1 MKRIILL
8 TILSFFISCGDTNTK
23 QKNSANKSPMEG
35 FWNRIGTIQLVNG
48 IPVDTILVK
57 NSDDKDYK
65 QIKVFKDAN
74 SVWLNNRGDN
84 TLPWKGGMGGY
95 AKYKMH
101 SKDSLTEYI
110 THGTG
115 WWGAYVKNLKDSLN
129 IDVYDFGLQ
138 INYSGNIYS
147 QKNSPQSDF
156 AELWERMPVDK
167 PSTKFDG
174 AWKRVYEIAYV
185 NDIPVDTTSVA
196 NDVILDV
203 KIMSNGRYAYQV
215 DMTGMLES
223 DEAWHGG
230 MGGFGTYKYDEEK
243 NILKEYQ
250 EWGSGNFFQ
259 EFEPGT
265 NETIHE
271 VIFYD
276 NDMFLQIDKSFS
288 NVENGT
294 LRGDATGRGVVYKR
308 IK

>member
-8 TILSFFISCGDTNTK
+8 TILSISISCGESNTK
-23 QKNSANKSPMEG
+23 QKNTANKNPMEG

-57 NSDDKDYK
+57 NSDNKDYK

-74 SVWLNNRGDN
+74 SIWLNNRGDN

-101 SKDSLTEYI
+101 SNDSLTEYI

-115 WWGAYVKNLKDSLN
+115 WWGAYLKNLKDSLD
-129 IDVYDFGLQ
+129 IGVYDFGLQ
-138 INYSGNIYS
+138 LDYTGNLYS
-147 QKNSPQSDF
+147 QKQPQANF
-156 AELWERMPVDK
+156 AELWERMPVEK
-167 PSTKFDG
+167 PATKFDG

-203 KIMSNGRYAYQV
+203 KIMANGRFAYQV
-215 DMTGMLES
+215 DATGMTES
-223 DEAWHGG
+223 DQPWHGG
-230 MGGFGTYKYDEEK
+230 MGGFGTFTYDEEK
-243 NILKEYQ
+243 NILREYQ
-250 EWGSGNFFQ
+250 EWGSGNMVG

-265 NETIHE
+265 NESKHE
-271 VIFYD
+271 IIFYD
-276 NDMFLQIDKSFS
+276 EDMFLQIDKS
-288 NVENGT
+288 NVGT
-294 LRGDATGRGVVYKR
+294 IQRQDATGRGVVYKR

>member
-8 TILSFFISCGDTNTK
+8 TILSISISCGETSTK
-23 QKNSANKSPMEG
+23 QKNTANKSPMEG

-74 SVWLNNRGDN
+74 SIWLNNRGDN

-101 SKDSLTEYI
+101 SNDSLTEYI

-115 WWGAYVKNLKDSLN
+115 WWGAYLKNLKDSLD
-129 IDVYDFGLQ
+129 IGVYDFGLQ
-138 INYSGNIYS
+138 LDYKGNLYS
-147 QKNSPQSDF
+147 QKQPQANF
-156 AELWERMPVDK
+156 AELWERMPVEK
-167 PSTKFDG
+167 PATKFDG

-203 KIMSNGRYAYQV
+203 KIMANGRFAYQV
-215 DMTGMLES
+215 DATGMTES
-223 DEAWHGG
+223 DQPWHGG
-230 MGGFGTYKYDEEK
+230 MGGFGTFTYDEEK
-243 NILKEYQ
+243 NILREYQ
-250 EWGSGNFFQ
+250 EWGSGNMVG

-265 NETIHE
+265 NESKHE
-271 VIFYD
+271 IIFYD
-276 NDMFLQIDKSFS
+276 EDMFLQIDKS
-288 NVENGT
+288 NVGT
-294 LRGDATGRGVVYKR
+294 IQRQDATGRGVVYKR